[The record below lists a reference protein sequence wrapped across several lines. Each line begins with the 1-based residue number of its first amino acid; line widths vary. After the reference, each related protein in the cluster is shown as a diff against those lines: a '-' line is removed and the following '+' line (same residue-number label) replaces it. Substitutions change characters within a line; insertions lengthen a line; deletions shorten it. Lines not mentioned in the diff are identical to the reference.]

1 MTQDS
6 TQRDNL
12 ASVAKLLKQLD
23 ICMLTT
29 RAANGDLHGRP
40 MSNNGEV
47 EFDGDVWF
55 FTAADSRKVAEIEAD
70 PLVELSYSDTERFLF
85 ISMSGEA
92 AIVHDV
98 EKKSEL
104 WIEDLERWFEDGPES
119 EDVVLI
125 KVTPSVVAYW
135 NGEEDG
141 ELTLA

>member
-1 MTQDS
+1 M
-6 TQRDNL
+6 
-12 ASVAKLLKQLD
+12 AV
-23 ICMLTT
+23 TT
-29 RAANGDLHGRP
+29 RSKSIKQIAKMMRDLDFCMFTTKAEEGSLRSRP

-55 FTAADSRKVAEIEAD
+55 FSAADSRKVAEIEAD
-70 PLVELSYSDTERFLF
+70 PLVELSYSDTEHFLF

-92 AIVHDV
+92 AIVHDL
-98 EKKSEL
+98 EKKREL

>member
-1 MTQDS
+1 MAVTPRSKSIAQI
-6 TQRDNL
+6 
-12 ASVAKLLKQLD
+12 AKMMSDLD
-23 ICMLTT
+23 FCMLTT
-29 RAANGDLHGRP
+29 KAEDGYLRSRP

-55 FTAADSRKVAEIEAD
+55 FSAADSRKVADIEGD
-70 PLVELSYSDTERFLF
+70 PFVELSYSDPKRFLF

-98 EKKSEL
+98 AKKREL

-135 NGEEDG
+135 DG
-141 ELTLA
+141 EKDEEITLD